1 MSRKKMNEQLLQRMN
16 EQLES
21 LQAFVDDWD
30 EMYQECCETMAQICD
45 HSPAIKAL
53 LEDYDEVKLTTLEH
67 HQFKRYLSARSLAET
82 SQHLADYRRGYADCL
97 SYLLML
103 GVIKL

>member
-30 EMYQECCETMAQICD
+30 EMYQECCERWRRSAVIVR
-45 HSPAIKAL
+45 PL
-53 LEDYDEVKLTTLEH
+53 
-67 HQFKRYLSARSLAET
+67 KRF
-82 SQHLADYRRGYADCL
+82 
-97 SYLLML
+97 
-103 GVIKL
+103 